1 MISPSS
7 IVSFKHYFYN
17 YNFQIVSNSLIY
29 LVVTDGDLDGDEAEV
44 VSLNETPVQSSGVAL
59 KSPQPTTKEVKAR
72 SALKS
77 GAKRIKIEESDN
89 GSVLSVSN
97 NTTSVAVMKPAA
109 RSMFSPTRLKGKP
122 ATRVPVPLR

>member
-1 MISPSS
+1 LFLLS
-7 IVSFKHYFYN
+7 IIITAFYN
-17 YNFQIVSNSLIY
+17 LSIISNSLIY
-29 LVVTDGDLDGDEAEV
+29 LVVSDDDLDGDEAEV
-44 VSLNETPVQSSGVAL
+44 VSLNEIPLQSVAL
-59 KSPQPTTKEVKAR
+59 KSPQPTTTEVKAR

-89 GSVLSVSN
+89 GSALSLVSN
-97 NTTSVAVMKPAA
+97 NTTSAAVMKPAA